1 MDSLT
6 KETKRRSWVYGWQ
19 SYWIGWRHELTFS
32 KPATAPT
39 LTEQLHT
46 RLEIAAT
53 VDFENDGAK
62 GSFLRFCPTTEPEV

>member
-19 SYWIGWRHELTFS
+19 SYWIGWRHELTVQQAS
-32 KPATAPT
+32 NSPYLDRADA
-39 LTEQLHT
+39 Q
-46 RLEIAAT
+46 RGWEIAAT

-62 GSFLRFCPTTEPEV
+62 GSFLRFCPYN